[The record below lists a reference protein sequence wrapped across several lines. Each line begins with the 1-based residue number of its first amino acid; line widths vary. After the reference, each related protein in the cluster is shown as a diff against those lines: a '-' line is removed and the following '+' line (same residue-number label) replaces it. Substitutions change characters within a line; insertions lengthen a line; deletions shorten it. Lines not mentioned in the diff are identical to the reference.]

1 MLNPFS
7 VPGIYLTLIPNK
19 SINKS
24 KMGAQ
29 IHFYPGGK
37 KMDQENPPLFCVFSL
52 KNEYLQRPK
61 KSNGALCHPPPE

>member
-29 IHFYPGGK
+29 IHREGIKVQSFPF
-37 KMDQENPPLFCVFSL
+37 MESITW
-52 KNEYLQRPK
+52 QRLHIL
-61 KSNGALCHPPPE
+61 N